1 MSEGSYNLRPKL
13 ITHVSSSVPTMP
25 EWVTALEAAVLT
37 GASETDVLEAVR
49 SGRITAAPISLGR
62 GGNGVL
68 MVRLRDVQALVET
81 AAPSAPQ
88 VTVTLPPAP
97 PQTPV
102 AEPLAPSSNGVAAFD
117 PSTVWAEPSPPA
129 IVEPPPVDPAPIA
142 VAPVA
147 PAPVV
152 QPPVAPAPV
161 VQLPVA
167 PAPVSA
173 PPALTLAPA
182 PAEPGIAGPGRTP
195 LPSTI
200 WDEPTAQP
208 AAVPVRVRREPTR
221 PRLRNPKTLTAAIL
235 AVLLL
240 GAAVY
245 VARPGTLGKPKPPP
259 AGSLGAAPPSVV
271 WAMPTAHGVQLAVVG
286 LPKNGTGIALAL
298 PSATHVILP
307 AGDISTIG
315 ASAGSGPRAQAVAQ
329 NILLK
334 RVGHYLV
341 STPASLAQL
350 VDDLGGLDI
359 GTEAPF
365 TFGGHRIEA
374 GTVQMT
380 GAMALAYLSQ
390 ATADDVT
397 GRWEDVIAAV
407 LLAPSEA
414 ADWSTVGASDDLS
427 VVSRL
432 LASSR
437 GATVYEMPTAPAVG
451 GGDDVD
457 RDALGSML
465 DRFGS
470 SLGDITRVVVVNGSG
485 APGLGTLIDG
495 RLAPY
500 GFSVV
505 TSENASHFDVRRTQ
519 VVASGDEN
527 VAAATQARKIL
538 GVGTVNVSDQPTSLS
553 DVTIIVGKDFSN

>member
-1 MSEGSYNLRPKL
+1 
-13 ITHVSSSVPTMP
+13 MP

-81 AAPSAPQ
+81 SAPPAPQ
-88 VTVTLPPAP
+88 VTVTLPPSP
-97 PQTPV
+97 PPTPV
-102 AEPLAPSSNGVAAFD
+102 AEPPAPSSNGVAAFD
-117 PSTVWAEPSPPA
+117 PSTVWAEPSPPV
-129 IVEPPPVDPAPIA
+129 IDPTPVDPVPIA

-152 QPPVAPAPV
+152 EPPVAPAPV
-161 VQLPVA
+161 VEPPVA
-167 PAPVSA
+167 PAPVVASPIAPAPVVEPTVASAPVSA
-173 PPALTLAPA
+173 PPSLTLAPA
-182 PAEPGIAGPGRTP
+182 ETGSVVPGRTP
-195 LPSTI
+195 LPTTI
-200 WDEPTAQP
+200 WGEPTGQP
-208 AAVPVRVRREPTR
+208 VAVPVRMRREPTR

-259 AGSLGAAPPSVV
+259 AGSLGASPPSVV

-286 LPKNGTGIALAL
+286 LPKNGTGVALAL

-329 NILLK
+329 NILLR

-359 GTEAPF
+359 GTEAAF
-365 TFGGHRIEA
+365 TFGGHKIEA
-374 GTVQMT
+374 GTVKMT

-414 ADWSTVGASDDLS
+414 ADWSAVGASDDLS

-432 LASSR
+432 LAASR

-451 GGDDVD
+451 GGDEVD

-519 VVASGDEN
+519 IVASGDEN
-527 VAAATQARKIL
+527 VAAATQAQKVL
-538 GVGTVNVSDQPTSLS
+538 GVGTVKVTDQPTSLS

>member
-1 MSEGSYNLRPKL
+1 M
-13 ITHVSSSVPTMP
+13 
-25 EWVTALEAAVLT
+25 
-37 GASETDVLEAVR
+37 
-49 SGRITAAPISLGR
+49 
-62 GGNGVL
+62 
-68 MVRLRDVQALVET
+68 
-81 AAPSAPQ
+81 
-88 VTVTLPPAP
+88 
-97 PQTPV
+97 
-102 AEPLAPSSNGVAAFD
+102 
-117 PSTVWAEPSPPA
+117 
-129 IVEPPPVDPAPIA
+129 
-142 VAPVA
+142 
-147 PAPVV
+147 
-152 QPPVAPAPV
+152 
-161 VQLPVA
+161 
-167 PAPVSA
+167 
-173 PPALTLAPA
+173 
-182 PAEPGIAGPGRTP
+182 
-195 LPSTI
+195 
-200 WDEPTAQP
+200 
-208 AAVPVRVRREPTR
+208 
-221 PRLRNPKTLTAAIL
+221 
-235 AVLLL
+235 LLL

-286 LPKNGTGIALAL
+286 LPKNGTGIVLAL

-359 GTEAPF
+359 GTEAAF
-365 TFGGHRIEA
+365 TFGGHRIDA

-505 TSENASHFDVRRTQ
+505 TSENASHFNVRRTQ
-519 VVASGDEN
+519 IVASGDEN
-527 VAAATQARKIL
+527 VAAATQAQKVL
-538 GVGTVNVSDQPTSLS
+538 GVGTVKVSDQPTSLS
-553 DVTIIVGKDFSN
+553 DVTIIVGKDFSK

>member
-1 MSEGSYNLRPKL
+1 
-13 ITHVSSSVPTMP
+13 MP

-62 GGNGVL
+62 SGNGVL

-81 AAPSAPQ
+81 SAPLAPEA
-88 VTVTLPPAP
+88 TVTLPPS
-97 PQTPV
+97 PV
-102 AEPLAPSSNGVAAFD
+102 AEPLAPSSNGVTAFD

-129 IVEPPPVDPAPIA
+129 IVEPPPVDPAP
-142 VAPVA
+142 
-147 PAPVV
+147 VV

-161 VQLPVA
+161 AQPPVA

-173 PPALTLAPA
+173 PPALTPAPA
-182 PAEPGIAGPGRTP
+182 PAETGIAAPGRTP

-200 WDEPTAQP
+200 WAEPTAQP

-359 GTEAPF
+359 GTEAAF

-427 VVSRL
+427 VVSQL

-457 RDALGSML
+457 RDALGSTL

-505 TSENASHFDVRRTQ
+505 TSENASHFNVRRTQ
-519 VVASGDEN
+519 IVASGDEN
-527 VAAATQARKIL
+527 VAAATQAQKVL
-538 GVGTVNVSDQPTSLS
+538 GVGTVKVSDQPTSLS

>member
-1 MSEGSYNLRPKL
+1 
-13 ITHVSSSVPTMP
+13 MP

-81 AAPSAPQ
+81 SAPPAPQ
-88 VTVTLPPAP
+88 ATVTLPPSP
-97 PQTPV
+97 PPTPV
-102 AEPLAPSSNGVAAFD
+102 AEPLEPSSNGVTAFD

-161 VQLPVA
+161 VQPPVAPAPVVQLPVA

-182 PAEPGIAGPGRTP
+182 PAEPGIAAPGRTP

-359 GTEAPF
+359 GTEAAF
-365 TFGGHRIEA
+365 TFGGHKIEA
-374 GTVQMT
+374 GTVKMT

-414 ADWSTVGASDDLS
+414 ADWSAVGASDDLS

-432 LASSR
+432 LAASR

-451 GGDDVD
+451 GGDEVD

-505 TSENASHFDVRRTQ
+505 TSENASHFNVRRTQ
-519 VVASGDEN
+519 LVASGDEN
-527 VAAATQARKIL
+527 VAAATQAQKVL
-538 GVGTVNVSDQPTSLS
+538 GVGTVKVSDQPTSLS